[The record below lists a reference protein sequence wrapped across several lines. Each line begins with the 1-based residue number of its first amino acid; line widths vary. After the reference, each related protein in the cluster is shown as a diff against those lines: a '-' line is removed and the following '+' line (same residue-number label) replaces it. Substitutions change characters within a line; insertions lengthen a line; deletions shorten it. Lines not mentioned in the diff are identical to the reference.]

1 MESKDAF
8 IYEIRVQEHLS
19 EHWSQW
25 LEGMRL
31 SYGAQNETI
40 LIGEL
45 QDQAGL
51 YGVLIKIRNLGLT
64 LVSVRRIEKKEH
76 GKIT

>member
-8 IYEIRVQEHLS
+8 TYEIRVEEHLS
-19 EHWSQW
+19 EHWSEW
-25 LEGMRL
+25 LEGMR
-31 SYGAQNETI
+31 SHYGPWAETI
-40 LIGEL
+40 LIGVL
-45 QDQAGL
+45 QDQARL

-76 GKIT
+76 RKIP

>member
-31 SYGAQNETI
+31 SYSARDETI
-40 LIGEL
+40 LTGVL

-51 YGVLIKIRNLGLT
+51 YGVLMKIRNLGLT
-64 LVSVRRIEKKEH
+64 LVSVRRIEMNGQER
-76 GKIT
+76 IT

>member
-1 MESKDAF
+1 MECKHAF

-31 SYGAQNETI
+31 SYSARDETI
-40 LIGEL
+40 LTGEL

-51 YGVLIKIRNLGLT
+51 YGILMKIRNLGLT
-64 LVSVRRIEKKEH
+64 LVSVRRIEMNGQES
-76 GKIT
+76 IT